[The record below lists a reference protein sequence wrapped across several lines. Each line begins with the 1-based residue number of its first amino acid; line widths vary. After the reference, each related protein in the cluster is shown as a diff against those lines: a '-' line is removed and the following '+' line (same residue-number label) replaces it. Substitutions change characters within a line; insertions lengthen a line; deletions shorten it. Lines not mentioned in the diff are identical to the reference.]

1 MFDLKKR
8 SSFVF
13 PFVCR
18 SRFINKIY
26 NVRYR
31 IKRILSKQE
40 LKRWKR
46 GRVKSKR
53 VTIEDEH

>member
-31 IKRILSKQE
+31 IKRICKQE
-40 LKRWKR
+40 LKRWK
-46 GRVKSKR
+46 GGGVKSKR